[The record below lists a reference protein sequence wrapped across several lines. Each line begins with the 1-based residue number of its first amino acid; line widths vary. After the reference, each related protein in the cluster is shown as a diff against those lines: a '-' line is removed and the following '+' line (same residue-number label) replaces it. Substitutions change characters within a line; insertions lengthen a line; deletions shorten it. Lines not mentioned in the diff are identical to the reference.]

1 MIDINVEA
9 PYTSIVPF
17 VRTWFALL
25 AYGQLDKALE
35 SLDEPNSYGLV
46 WSAETI
52 EATVRAALGNSE
64 RESGPPKFSD
74 PNELADPQVDGPEK
88 FDDGSGYWFDHPV
101 PLDGKWSDLTAQFEF
116 KKRSNGFAV
125 ILHDLHVL

>member
-1 MIDINVEA
+1 MIDIDAEDPNR
-9 PYTSIVPF
+9 TIVPF
-17 VRTWFALL
+17 VRTWFVLL
-25 AYGQLDKALE
+25 ASGEAEKASE
-35 SLDEPNSYGLV
+35 SLDGPNSYGIV
-46 WSAETI
+46 WTAETI

-64 RESGPPKFSD
+64 RESAPPKFSD

-125 ILHDLHVL
+125 I